1 MIDPRSLRKGNWVEH
16 NGKKRFIEEI
26 GKFGIDLYGDFDG
39 EIYADVPFEELE
51 GIDLS
56 PEILIDFGF
65 EEVPGHINEVGK
77 GLQLQR
83 YSYRK
88 TLTKDG
94 ESYTLECLSTQGW
107 AFNGVKLLADP
118 FQVHEL
124 QNLYYFMMNEE
135 LGFQKHE

>member
-16 NGKKRFIEEI
+16 NGQKRFIEEI

-65 EEVPGHINEVGK
+65 EEVPGHIHDAGK
-77 GLQLQR
+77 GLELQR

-88 TLTKDG
+88 SVVRGDHT
-94 ESYTLECLSTQGW
+94 YTLECLSTEGW
-107 AFNGVKLLADP
+107 AFNGIKLLADP
-118 FQVHEL
+118 LHVHEL

-135 LGFQKHE
+135 LGFEKHQ